1 MAKKNNTPVEVTLIF
16 DGNNWVESIE
26 STFEFEKYTFD
37 GLNWVLKELSE
48 EESNIEE
55 A

>member
-16 DGNNWVESIE
+16 DGLNWVESIE
-26 STFEFEKYTFD
+26 SIFDFENYTFD
-37 GLNWVLKELSE
+37 GLNWISK
-48 EESNIEE
+48 

>member
-16 DGNNWVESIE
+16 DGNAWVESIE
-26 STFEFEKYTFD
+26 STFDFENYIFD
-37 GLNWVLKELSE
+37 GINWIPK
-48 EESNIEE
+48 

>member
-16 DGNNWVESIE
+16 DGNNWVESTV
-26 STFEFEKYTFD
+26 STFDFDNYTFD
-37 GLNWVLKELSE
+37 GINWLPK
-48 EESNIEE
+48 